1 MKNKIEF
8 DVILE
13 INETET
19 RKQFNKEI
27 EELTKSIEEYKPI
40 INEIIDY
47 YIKYAR
53 TKDFKEFIISG
64 YTNWL
69 TSRPLDA
76 KKLIN
81 QEYDI
86 IIDHLNRINRR

>member
-40 INEIIDY
+40 INEI
-47 YIKYAR
+47 
-53 TKDFKEFIISG
+53 KDFKEFIISG